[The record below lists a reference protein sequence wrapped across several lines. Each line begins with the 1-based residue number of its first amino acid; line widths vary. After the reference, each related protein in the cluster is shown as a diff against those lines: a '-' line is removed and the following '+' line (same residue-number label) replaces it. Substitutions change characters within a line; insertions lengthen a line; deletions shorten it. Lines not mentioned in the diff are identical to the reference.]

1 MTTQTTA
8 PDLEQRL
15 SSIESRLAVL
25 EATITLFIEEQREYR
40 RENNARLE
48 LMAERMNQIDE
59 RIDHLHDNLSG
70 RIDHLNDNLSSRI
83 DHSHDYL
90 SGRIDNLSGRIDNL
104 SDRIDNLGSHVNRI
118 LYALL
123 GGMSAIVVAG
133 VIAIVFG

>member
-59 RIDHLHDNLSG
+59 RIDHLHDNLSA
-70 RIDHLNDNLSSRI
+70 RIDHLNDHLSSRI
-83 DHSHDYL
+83 DHSHDNL
-90 SGRIDNLSGRIDNL
+90 SARIDNLS
-104 SDRIDNLGSHVNRI
+104 SRIDNLGSHVNRI